1 MPKGKTLK
9 TYLPFE
15 VTNAVLCQVLL
26 HYRYLSVSTLY
37 VALCDEFRTTH
48 CVYMRLNIGHWPCLS
63 DKELVNSSPVIDTET
78 WGAISCDNHTYRQR
92 LCARVLLDNA
102 N

>member
-1 MPKGKTLK
+1 MLFVIDF
-9 TYLPFE
+9 LR
-15 VTNAVLCQVLL
+15 
-26 HYRYLSVSTLY
+26 YRYLPVSTLY
-37 VALCDEFRTTH
+37 VALCDEFCSTH

-78 WGAISCDNHTYRQR
+78 WGAISCGNHTYRQR
-92 LCARVLLDNA
+92 LRARVLLDNA